1 MKVIPVK
8 SETLRIILFM
18 DVHMSINS
26 FISSEWQGRLGIT
39 YIYIRTKLRL
49 SQVLEINET
58 QKHVCRIRLPT
69 ALS

>member
-1 MKVIPVK
+1 MIKALPSFSLFNIQQQKNMKVIPVK

-39 YIYIRTKLRL
+39 YISFI
-49 SQVLEINET
+49 
-58 QKHVCRIRLPT
+58 
-69 ALS
+69 